1 MKSFLFINNWS
12 HETCKITTFKENA
25 WHSCYTS
32 AIFILYVTSCRQSY
46 ACINEKMSHR
56 VLDSVGHSWL
66 IISCEIFATACI
78 HLKNTQN
85 KWSHILKRWKYKHRP
100 KVFALFVKTKMR
112 DFTLDFSN
120 AILQLYYIVEK
131 FITVPSQMYETTAV
145 KFHIT

>member
-1 MKSFLFINNWS
+1 MQTLVKGFLFINNWS

-100 KVFALFVKTKMR
+100 KDFVLFRENKNAWFHVRLYERYLT
-112 DFTLDFSN
+112 
-120 AILQLYYIVEK
+120 AILYC
-131 FITVPSQMYETTAV
+131 
-145 KFHIT
+145 